1 MQKKYLILAVSLSI
15 IIAVPIT
22 LGALTHQ
29 QIINFQGTNN
39 YPNTKIL
46 PGISPTPTPTPNP
59 SQTVKF
65 SLWFCDA
72 SGTTNKTQVPTTINN
87 LRIPCIE
94 GRPHFISPQMVFLA
108 RNDGSVP
115 INITGEV
122 TNVNCPPNLALQIF
136 FQSWSGEL
144 RVLQPGESQVLCIVG
159 YFGVIGEYTPGATFN
174 YAFDVVVT
182 ANQV

>member
-1 MQKKYLILAVSLSI
+1 LIHAAILSI
-15 IIAVPIT
+15 IIATPIT
-22 LGALTHQ
+22 LEALTHQ
-29 QIINFQGTNN
+29 QTINFQGTNN
-39 YPNTKIL
+39 NPNTKTL
-46 PGISPTPTPTPNP
+46 PDIAPTPTPTPNP

-94 GRPHFISPQMVFLA
+94 GRPNGVSPQMVFLA
-108 RNDGSVP
+108 RNDGNIP
-115 INITGEV
+115 INITGKV
-122 TNVNCPPNLALQIF
+122 TNINYPSNLSLQIF
-136 FQSWSGEL
+136 FQSWSGGL
-144 RVLQPGESQVLCIVG
+144 RVLQPGESQVLCIVS
-159 YFGVIGEYTPGATFN
+159 YFGVIEEYTPGATFN